1 MYVTSISSHHVFIRE
16 DKDLVDV
23 FVLELLVVV
32 INSLR
37 ISHTQRDTSGKT
49 VSFCLY
55 DLTG

>member
-1 MYVTSISSHHVFIRE
+1 MTYVSSHRVFIRE

-49 VSFCLY
+49 VSLFLFV
-55 DLTG
+55 